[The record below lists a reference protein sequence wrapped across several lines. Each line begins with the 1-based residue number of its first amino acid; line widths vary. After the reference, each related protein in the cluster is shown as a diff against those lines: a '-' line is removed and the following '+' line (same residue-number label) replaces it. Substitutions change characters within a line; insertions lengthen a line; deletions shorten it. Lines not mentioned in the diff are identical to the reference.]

1 MIHSLIGHV
10 HLASGEWTKR
20 NLSPIIHADLT
31 RSEKARD
38 ALILPAPGRGNLFYI
53 EKV

>member
-31 RSEKARD
+31 RSEKAGD
-38 ALILPAPGRGNLFYI
+38 ALTLLALVWSDLFYI
-53 EKV
+53 